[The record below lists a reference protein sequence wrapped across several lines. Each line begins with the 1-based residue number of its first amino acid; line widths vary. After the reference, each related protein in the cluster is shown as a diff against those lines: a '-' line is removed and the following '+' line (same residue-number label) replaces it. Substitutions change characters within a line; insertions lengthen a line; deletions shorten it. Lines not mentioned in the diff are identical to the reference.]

1 MSPFTGGNSDLII
14 QLASLVDMCG
24 IFFLHSHRTAAASD
38 IARQCK
44 KLLHMD
50 HFDLFIPGSLCCFFQ
65 IQFKTHGNTE
75 NMDTGAVAPGDQRFE
90 YLFFRQ
96 AYCCSSMGTAQII
109 LIVSIEC
116 FPAGYFCLLDQTN
129 SVCFCCH
136 KITLPIIR
144 HPVNKRKVNV
154 SEKKGNANKKSR
166 RHNMNDQTN
175 PDMRKQER
183 EQVVELGSDITK
195 SSKGNIYTLTII
207 GQVEG
212 HQVAPETVKTT
223 KYEHVLPLL
232 AGIEESD
239 EIDGLLLL
247 LNTVGGDIEAGLAI
261 AEMIAGMKKPTVSLV
276 LGGGHSI
283 GIPLAVCT
291 KKSFITPTASMTVHP
306 VRMTGLVVGAP
317 QTFRYFQRIQEQ
329 IADFVTS
336 NSRISRADFEH
347 YMMATGEMATDVGT
361 ILYGKE
367 AVSSGLIDKLGGLND
382 ALAALHKMI
391 DRNASN
397 KQGNGE
403 KSVRKS

>member
-1 MSPFTGGNSDLII
+1 MQD
-14 QLASLVDMCG
+14 
-24 IFFLHSHRTAAASD
+24 
-38 IARQCK
+38 
-44 KLLHMD
+44 
-50 HFDLFIPGSLCCFFQ
+50 
-65 IQFKTHGNTE
+65 
-75 NMDTGAVAPGDQRFE
+75 
-90 YLFFRQ
+90 
-96 AYCCSSMGTAQII
+96 
-109 LIVSIEC
+109 
-116 FPAGYFCLLDQTN
+116 
-129 SVCFCCH
+129 
-136 KITLPIIR
+136 
-144 HPVNKRKVNV
+144 
-154 SEKKGNANKKSR
+154 
-166 RHNMNDQTN
+166 N
-175 PDMRKQER
+175 PEMKKQEQ
-183 EQVVELGSDITK
+183 EQILELGTDITK

-239 EIDGLLLL
+239 DVDGLLLL

-317 QTFRYFQRIQEQ
+317 QTFRYFQRRQEQ
-329 IADFVTS
+329 IADFVTT
-336 NSRISRADFEH
+336 NSGISRKKFEK

-367 AVSSGLIDKLGGLND
+367 AVSSGLIDRLGGLND
-382 ALAALHKMI
+382 ALTELHNMI
-391 DRNASN
+391 DNN
-397 KQGNGE
+397 KA
-403 KSVRKS
+403 KH

>member
-1 MSPFTGGNSDLII
+1 MQKF
-14 QLASLVDMCG
+14 
-24 IFFLHSHRTAAASD
+24 
-38 IARQCK
+38 
-44 KLLHMD
+44 
-50 HFDLFIPGSLCCFFQ
+50 
-65 IQFKTHGNTE
+65 
-75 NMDTGAVAPGDQRFE
+75 
-90 YLFFRQ
+90 
-96 AYCCSSMGTAQII
+96 
-109 LIVSIEC
+109 
-116 FPAGYFCLLDQTN
+116 
-129 SVCFCCH
+129 
-136 KITLPIIR
+136 
-144 HPVNKRKVNV
+144 
-154 SEKKGNANKKSR
+154 
-166 RHNMNDQTN
+166 NDA
-175 PDMRKQER
+175 DMRKEDR
-183 EQVVELGSDITK
+183 EQILELGSDVTK

-212 HQVAPETVKTT
+212 HQMAPETTKTT

-291 KKSFITPTASMTVHP
+291 KRSFITPTASMTVHP

-329 IADFVTS
+329 IADFVTA
-336 NSRISRADFEH
+336 NSAISKEDFED

-367 AVSSGLIDKLGGLND
+367 AVSSGLIDELGGLHD
-382 ALAALHKMI
+382 ALKCLHGMI
-391 DRNASN
+391 DQS
-397 KQGNGE
+397 
-403 KSVRKS
+403 KSET

>member
-1 MSPFTGGNSDLII
+1 MNDTNNSDVI
-14 QLASLVDMCG
+14 
-24 IFFLHSHRTAAASD
+24 
-38 IARQCK
+38 
-44 KLLHMD
+44 
-50 HFDLFIPGSLCCFFQ
+50 
-65 IQFKTHGNTE
+65 
-75 NMDTGAVAPGDQRFE
+75 
-90 YLFFRQ
+90 
-96 AYCCSSMGTAQII
+96 
-109 LIVSIEC
+109 
-116 FPAGYFCLLDQTN
+116 
-129 SVCFCCH
+129 
-136 KITLPIIR
+136 
-144 HPVNKRKVNV
+144 
-154 SEKKGNANKKSR
+154 
-166 RHNMNDQTN
+166 
-175 PDMRKQER
+175 KQER
-183 EQVVELGSDITK
+183 EQVIELGSDITK

-239 EIDGLLLL
+239 DIDGLLLL

-336 NSRISRADFEH
+336 NSRIARSDFEH

-367 AVSSGLIDKLGGLND
+367 AVASGLIDRLGGLND
-382 ALAALHKMI
+382 ALSALHKMI
-391 DRNASN
+391 N
-397 KQGNGE
+397 KQRGMESSEQKG
-403 KSVRKS
+403 KKRQ

>member
-1 MSPFTGGNSDLII
+1 MNEHIDP
-14 QLASLVDMCG
+14 
-24 IFFLHSHRTAAASD
+24 D
-38 IARQCK
+38 I
-44 KLLHMD
+44 
-50 HFDLFIPGSLCCFFQ
+50 
-65 IQFKTHGNTE
+65 
-75 NMDTGAVAPGDQRFE
+75 
-90 YLFFRQ
+90 
-96 AYCCSSMGTAQII
+96 
-109 LIVSIEC
+109 
-116 FPAGYFCLLDQTN
+116 
-129 SVCFCCH
+129 
-136 KITLPIIR
+136 
-144 HPVNKRKVNV
+144 
-154 SEKKGNANKKSR
+154 
-166 RHNMNDQTN
+166 
-175 PDMRKQER
+175 KQQDR
-183 EQVVELGSDITK
+183 EQIVELGSDITK
-195 SSKGNIYTLTII
+195 SSKGSIYTLTII

-212 HQVAPETVKTT
+212 HQVLPDNCKTT

-336 NSRISRADFEH
+336 NSKITREKFEH
-347 YMMATGEMATDVGT
+347 YMMATGEIATDVGT

-367 AVSSGLIDKLGGLND
+367 AVSSGLIDKLGGLSD
-382 ALAALHKMI
+382 ALHKMI
-391 DRNASN
+391 DKPPAQNRENR
-397 KQGNGE
+397 E
-403 KSVRKS
+403 KRQ